1 MGLLVIVAKA
11 MIYNKGDHLPNW
23 HPSITSL
30 WMADKQLLLCPRLL
44 HTMFFG
50 GKGKNSNVSKRA
62 SRLNSLKKTN
72 MVCVIGGIF
81 ELNGC

>member
-1 MGLLVIVAKA
+1 M
-11 MIYNKGDHLPNW
+11 YNKDDHLPNW
-23 HPSITSL
+23 HPPIASL
-30 WMADKQLLLCPRLL
+30 WMADTAAAIVPRLL
-44 HTMFFG
+44 HTSFFG
-50 GKGKNSNVSKRA
+50 GNGKNSNVSKRA